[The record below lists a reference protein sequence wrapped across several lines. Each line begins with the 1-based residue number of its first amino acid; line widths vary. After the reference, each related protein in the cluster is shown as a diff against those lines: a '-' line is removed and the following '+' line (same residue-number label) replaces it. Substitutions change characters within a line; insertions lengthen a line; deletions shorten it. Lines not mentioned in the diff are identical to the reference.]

1 MKWILPVA
9 VIVIMTIAVLDY
21 VAGSSGPAEVIAQA
35 VGPNFLG

>member
-9 VIVIMTIAVLDY
+9 VIVIMTLALMDY

-35 VGPNFLG
+35 VGPHVMG